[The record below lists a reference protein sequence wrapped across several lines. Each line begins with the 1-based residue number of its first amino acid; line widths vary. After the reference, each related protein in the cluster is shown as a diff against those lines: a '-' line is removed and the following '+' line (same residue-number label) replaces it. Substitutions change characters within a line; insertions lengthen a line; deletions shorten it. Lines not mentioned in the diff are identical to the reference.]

1 MRRRDEQEMEEKGS
15 LKMRKRRK
23 IQKLIH
29 LRAARLRRDEKV
41 TSGEW
46 LVTGGK
52 KKLKRSEK
60 ISGGLCTCLHFDCH
74 IIFNLLVEY
83 LRSLPYEL
91 DYQPSK

>member
-1 MRRRDEQEMEEKGS
+1 ME
-15 LKMRKRRK
+15 
-23 IQKLIH
+23 KLIR
-29 LRAARLRRDEKV
+29 LRAARLRRDESTYALCGSGVTSKV

-60 ISGGLCTCLHFDCH
+60 MSGGLCACLHSDCH

-91 DYQPSK
+91 DYQPIN